1 MFWCIVQCL
10 FQESIYLRS
19 FVRVHPYVDCKCDLE
34 GSIGNN
40 CDDYGKCTCANENVI
55 GDKCNSCAGGFYGF
69 PQCTQGRQFC
79 KIFCIEK
86 HALILVESWFCA
98 N

>member
-1 MFWCIVQCL
+1 M
-10 FQESIYLRS
+10 
-19 FVRVHPYVDCKCDLE
+19 E
-34 GSIGNN
+34 GSNGND
-40 CDDYGKCTCANENVI
+40 CDDYGKCNCTNENVI